1 MVSELGLSY
10 SPDIDIHAR
19 SEVANFPITLPTQLL
34 SRAESLRRPSAI
46 PNSSGVSFWYFRDIP
61 SVVPTYGCSTLN
73 GCTLLYLGIAPD
85 RTRRSASLFSSVTR
99 NYRGNVEGSSLRRTL
114 ALLLQEKSRMPLL
127 KATSGARTVLTAAGK
142 QWLDHWMDENTFV
155 GWTEHPEP
163 RLIEYEL
170 LRKLS
175 LPLNTA
181 HNGHHPFASVLK
193 RMRLDALE
201 RARALSIASEQN
213 QVG

>member
-1 MVSELGLSY
+1 MHSEAGPDY
-10 SPDIDIHAR
+10 SRALDIRRLNIA
-19 SEVANFPITLPTQLL
+19 ELPISLPTSLI

-46 PNSSGVSFWYFRDIP
+46 PKSSGVSFWYFRDIP
-61 SVVPTYGCSTLN
+61 SVVPTFGCSTLN

-85 RTRRSASLFSSVTR
+85 RTRRSASLFSSITR

-127 KATSGARTVLTAAGK
+127 TASGARTVLTAGGK
-142 QWLDHWMDENTFV
+142 RWLDHWMDENTFV

-170 LRKLS
+170 LRKLP